1 MSELAEIAARLKRI
15 EDRDEIR
22 QLVSRYGTVVDE
34 RDMDGLRA
42 LFTPDV
48 VFGSVGSDQKM
59 EGQDAVI
66 AYYESRYDV
75 MPLSN
80 HFIHDHVITLES
92 DDTATGFANSHVEM
106 IRLGEPMVVSLRY
119 LDKYA
124 RHEGA
129 WKFKERITSIFY
141 YMNTADYLSTLGE
154 RKRHFGNIEAADA
167 DWPEGIATWQAYEA
181 SRE

>member
-22 QLVSRYGTVVDE
+22 TLVAGYGRVVDD

-48 VFGSVGSDQKM
+48 TFGAIGAAQKI
-59 EGQDAVI
+59 EGREAVV
-66 AYYESRYDV
+66 AYYESRYAE

-80 HFIHDHVITLES
+80 HFTHDHTITLES
-92 DDTATGFANSHVEM
+92 DDLARGHVNAHVEV
-106 IRLGEPMVVSLRY
+106 IRRGEPMVVAMRY
-119 LDKYA
+119 ADIYV

-129 WKFKERITSIFY
+129 WKFQERITSFFY
-141 YMNTADYLSTLGE
+141 YMKAADYLEKLGE
-154 RKRHFGNIEAADA
+154 RKRNFGSGEPVDA
-167 DWPEGIATWQAYEA
+167 DWPEGIATWQAYEK
-181 SRE
+181 SV